1 MGGVVLRWGTVRTIA
16 LVSAALLV
24 CLAGAVP
31 ATATV
36 DSVERSISEE
46 TVESGQTVTITV
58 SVQVGEEG
66 SRLTVEEFFDD
77 SFESATEGT
86 VTYNGDAVPPNASFV
101 NETEGVLIALEPPDG
116 FAAGD
121 TVTVSYEVTVPSSA
135 SEGQSFQVD
144 GESAIDDQ
152 SPVRHAGDT
161 EISVASE
168 GDGSGG
174 SDNGG
179 SDEPDDGGGG
189 GTAGGDDNT
198 TSATPTPTATPTP
211 IPTPTATPT
220 ATPTT
225 GTASAVT
232 PTAAPSGTPTTTPT
246 AGGQSDGGSQLG
258 SLSIIIAAV
267 GIVVIAVLLM
277 AAAYGSRRR

>member
-1 MGGVVLRWGTVRTIA
+1 MGGVVLRWGTVRTMA
-16 LVSAALLV
+16 FVSAALLV

-46 TVESGQTVTITV
+46 TVKSGQTVTITV

-101 NETEGVLIALEPPDG
+101 NETEGVLIALEPSDG

-152 SPVRHAGDT
+152 SPVGHTGDT

-174 SDNGG
+174 SDNGD
-179 SDEPDDGGGG
+179 SSEPDDGGGG

-198 TSATPTPTATPTP
+198 TSATPTPTSTPTP
-211 IPTPTATPT
+211 TPTPT

-246 AGGQSDGGSQLG
+246 AGGQPDGGSQLG
-258 SLSIIIAAV
+258 SLSTIIGAV

-277 AAAYGSRRR
+277 AAAYGSRRG